1 MLVDVHWG
9 GHRKPVFV
17 FQTKFRPW
25 KGGGDILLQ
34 NIDES
39 LETLALPFDSRHW
52 SWFIGSGF
60 ALFVDTHTHTHTHT
74 HTVKTSRCVQ
84 WAISSRNSPFP
95 YTRIHLI
102 ITLGGGRIKTA
113 LCLRRNACVS
123 PQRGPSLHL
132 LGSRYTCHRGC
143 DVRDQADS

>member
-17 FQTKFRPW
+17 FQAKFRPW

-60 ALFVDTHTHTHTHT
+60 ALFVNMHTPHAHTHSKNKQ
-74 HTVKTSRCVQ
+74 VCPMGYIFS
-84 WAISSRNSPFP
+84 
-95 YTRIHLI
+95 
-102 ITLGGGRIKTA
+102 
-113 LCLRRNACVS
+113 
-123 PQRGPSLHL
+123 
-132 LGSRYTCHRGC
+132 
-143 DVRDQADS
+143 